1 MFSRRLCPEE
11 LSPVIHIPT
20 AGHKIERRRM
30 AKKRLTDWVCLGNA
44 AEERAD
50 PVHSILSVDAG

>member
-1 MFSRRLCPEE
+1 M
-11 LSPVIHIPT
+11 IHIPT